1 MPCSEYELCA
11 RADVFGDSSRSKM
24 TATDLSKLADLLEQ
38 DSLPSWLREE
48 IDRRTSDILSALKRG
63 KSIKLTGPHGE
74 ELVIGPVPEAAVV

>member
-1 MPCSEYELCA
+1 MLRVRVLNSCGRFWRFVQLQ
-11 RADVFGDSSRSKM
+11 M

-63 KSIKLTGPHGE
+63 QSIKLTGPHGE